1 MTGISKM
8 SRVQSVILR
17 YINKNFVKGSV
28 RTELVGADEVLVKD
42 WKGESMV
49 LTVSIYGHIIDA
61 DTKTI
66 YAYDVMPYNHNR
78 GQRAESKLFKK

>member
-1 MTGISKM
+1 MIKISNM
-8 SRVQSVILR
+8 SKAQSIIMR
-17 YINKNFVKGSV
+17 YINNNFIKGSV
-28 RTELVGADEVLVKD
+28 RTELVGTDAVLVQD

-66 YAYDVMPYNHNR
+66 YAYDVLPYN
-78 GQRAESKLFKK
+78 GKKSGSKLFKK